1 MPTLPADP
9 TLHTLHLRPQQV
21 QMVQAIAQALAAN
34 EAIAVEAPTGT
45 GKTYAYLLAALH
57 SGERFVVSTATRA
70 LQDQLVLKDLPT
82 VLAHTQLA
90 RKVAV
95 LKGRENY
102 VCLHGLAQARTG
114 LYNTSNRQAQPDAG
128 LSGALATVERW
139 AQSTAS
145 GDLAE
150 LADISQLP
158 LLQPLITASHSRCLG
173 ARCAYHDACFSNK
186 ARAKAAVADVLVIN
200 HHLYF
205 SELRHRQL
213 LGAKN
218 GFVPLANTMVMDEAH
233 QLQAIGLQVLAQGLE
248 SADITRYLR
257 AATRHTTAHAR
268 GYAPWAPLVA
278 KAEAA
283 TSQWR
288 QVHSTATDEAAPAG
302 GALYTSLVQLHNQ
315 LSALVAALRAVAGS
329 AAVLEQ
335 LADEGD
341 ALLHNL
347 RQWAQPAPPGT
358 VRWWARSGGDAL
370 GPADDEAVQR
380 SGPRESPL
388 WLWQALANL
397 NAEVQP
403 ATWLPAA
410 QGQAADSL
418 AVRRWVFTSATLG
431 QDDDLQWFTEAAGL
445 RMPATPPTTTAP
457 DTLEHAPMAIPAAT
471 GLRTVRLPSQ
481 FDWARQSAV
490 LVPRGLSRDALGPWL
505 APHVQALGGRSLVLC
520 TSQAGMVAVASA
532 LRQALASSGIAVLV
546 QGEQPKRHLLAT
558 MRNTQQ
564 TDGAVLVGTMGLWE
578 GVDLPGDALQLV
590 VIDKLPFPPLHDAL
604 HAARAHAVDDAGGSG
619 FVDYTVPHTAM
630 LLRQGVGRLIR
641 SAADR
646 GLVVIADDRL
656 LSKNYGP
663 SLLASLPPMR
673 WLAEGEVTDYLAAL
687 RRAPDDAALPAGDAD
702 STHMAADP
710 AAATPAA
717 DMGNMQ

>member
-70 LQDQLVLKDLPT
+70 LQDQLVLNDLPT

-114 LYNTSNRQAQPDAG
+114 LYNTSSRPAQPDAR

-150 LADISQLP
+150 LADKSQLP

-248 SADITRYLR
+248 SGDITRYLR

-268 GYAPWAPLVA
+268 GYAAWAQLVS

-283 TSQWR
+283 TSHWR
-288 QVHSTATDEAAPAG
+288 QVHSTATDEAAPSG
-302 GALYTSLVQLHNQ
+302 SALYTSLVQLHNQ

-370 GPADDEAVQR
+370 GPADDEATQR

-388 WLWQALANL
+388 WLWQALTKL

-403 ATWLPAA
+403 ATWLPA
-410 QGQAADSL
+410 QGHAADSL

-431 QDDDLQWFTEAAGL
+431 QDDDLAWFTEAAGL
-445 RMPATPPTTTAP
+445 RLPATPPITTAP
-457 DTLEHAPMAIPAAT
+457 DTLEHAPMDTSAAT

-481 FDWARQSAV
+481 FDWARQSAM

-520 TSQAGMVAVASA
+520 TSQAGMVAVATA
-532 LRQALASSGIAVLV
+532 LRQALAGSGITVLV

-558 MRNTQQ
+558 MRNPQQ
-564 TDGAVLVGTMGLWE
+564 ASGAVLVGTMGLWE

-619 FVDYTVPHTAM
+619 FADYTVPHTAM

-673 WLAEGEVTDYLAAL
+673 WLAEAEVPGYLAAL
-687 RRAPDDAALPAGDAD
+687 RHAVDDAALPASAAD
-702 STHMAADP
+702 GQPTAADP
-710 AAATPAA
+710 AAAAPVVGT
-717 DMGNMQ
+717 GNMQ